1 MSIPGDLRYTAA
13 HEWLRQ
19 DGEVAVIGITE
30 HAQGELGDVVY
41 LELPEVGGE
50 IVQGESFG
58 VIESVKAASDLYA
71 PISGEVTAVN
81 GALEAAPQLVNES
94 PYDGGQRPVCPDQR
108 RGDGSERRTGSGA
121 ATGQR
126 VALRRRLA
134 AQGSPEPVRR

>member
-19 DGEVAVIGITE
+19 EGEVAVIGITD

-41 LELPEVGGE
+41 LELPEVGSE

-94 PYDGGQRPVCPDQR
+94 PYDGGWLIEVRPSRFADEQ
-108 RGDGSERRTGSGA
+108 A
-121 ATGQR
+121 ALLDAT
-126 VALRRRLA
+126 AYTDLLA
-134 AQGSPEPVRR
+134 

>member
-19 DGEVAVIGITE
+19 DGEVAVIGITD

-41 LELPEVGGE
+41 LELPEVGSE

-94 PYDGGQRPVCPDQR
+94 PYDGGWLLEVRPSRFADEQ
-108 RGDGSERRTGSGA
+108 A
-121 ATGQR
+121 ALLDAT
-126 VALRRRLA
+126 AYTDLLA
-134 AQGSPEPVRR
+134 

>member
-19 DGEVAVIGITE
+19 DGKVAVIGITE

-41 LELPEVGGE
+41 LELPEVGSA

-81 GALEAAPQLVNES
+81 GELEAAPQLVNES
-94 PYDGGQRPVCPDQR
+94 PYDGGWLLKVRPSRFADEQ
-108 RGDGSERRTGSGA
+108 DA
-121 ATGQR
+121 LLDAT
-126 VALRRRLA
+126 AYTDLLA
-134 AQGSPEPVRR
+134 

>member
-19 DGEVAVIGITE
+19 EGEVAVIGITE

-94 PYDGGQRPVCPDQR
+94 PYDGGWLLKVRPSRFADEQ
-108 RGDGSERRTGSGA
+108 A
-121 ATGQR
+121 ALLDAT
-126 VALRRRLA
+126 AYTDLLA
-134 AQGSPEPVRR
+134 

>member
-1 MSIPGDLRYTAA
+1 MSIPEDLRYTAE

-19 DGEVAVIGITE
+19 DGELAVIGITD

-41 LELPEVGGE
+41 LELPEVGSE

-81 GALEAAPQLVNES
+81 GDLETAPQRVNES
-94 PYDGGQRPVCPDQR
+94 PYDGGWLIKVRPTRFADEQ
-108 RGDGSERRTGSGA
+108 SGLLDATAYA
-121 ATGQR
+121 A
-126 VALRRRLA
+126 LL
-134 AQGSPEPVRR
+134 P

>member
-19 DGEVAVIGITE
+19 DGEVVVIGITE

-81 GALEAAPQLVNES
+81 GELEAAPQLVNES
-94 PYDGGQRPVCPDQR
+94 PYDGGWLLKVRPSRFADEQ
-108 RGDGSERRTGSGA
+108 A
-121 ATGQR
+121 ALLDAT
-126 VALRRRLA
+126 AYTDLLA
-134 AQGSPEPVRR
+134 

>member
-41 LELPEVGGE
+41 LELPEVGSE

-81 GALEAAPQLVNES
+81 GELEAAPQLVNES
-94 PYDGGQRPVCPDQR
+94 PYDGGWLLKVRPSRFADEQ
-108 RGDGSERRTGSGA
+108 A
-121 ATGQR
+121 ALLD
-126 VALRRRLA
+126 AAAYSDLLA
-134 AQGSPEPVRR
+134 

>member
-94 PYDGGQRPVCPDQR
+94 PDDGGWLLKVRPSRFADEQ
-108 RGDGSERRTGSGA
+108 A
-121 ATGQR
+121 ALLD
-126 VALRRRLA
+126 AAAYSDLLA
-134 AQGSPEPVRR
+134 

>member
-19 DGEVAVIGITE
+19 DGEVAVIGITD

-41 LELPEVGGE
+41 LELPEVGSE

-81 GALEAAPQLVNES
+81 GELEAAPQLVNES
-94 PYDGGQRPVCPDQR
+94 PYDGGWLIKIRPSAFSDEQSKLLDAKAYA
-108 RGDGSERRTGSGA
+108 G
-121 ATGQR
+121 
-126 VALRRRLA
+126 LLA
-134 AQGSPEPVRR
+134 